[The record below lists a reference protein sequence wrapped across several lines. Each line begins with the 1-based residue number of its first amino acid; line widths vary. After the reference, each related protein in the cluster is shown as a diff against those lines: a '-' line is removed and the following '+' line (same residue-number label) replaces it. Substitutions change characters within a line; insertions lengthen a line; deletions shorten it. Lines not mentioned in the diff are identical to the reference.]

1 MCVCVFFVYIFDTL
15 VMDTEIGH
23 KLMGKKD
30 GKRLDCQ
37 PMEETKYSFIVES
50 V

>member
-1 MCVCVFFVYIFDTL
+1 
-15 VMDTEIGH
+15 
-23 KLMGKKD
+23 LMGKKD

>member
-1 MCVCVFFVYIFDTL
+1 MCVCIFFVYIFDAS

-23 KLMGKKD
+23 KLMGKK
-30 GKRLDCQ
+30 GRDCQ
-37 PMEETKYSFIVES
+37 PMQETKYSFIVES